1 MAKMFYTQAE
11 AAAKLGKTPEEIKQM
26 ARDGRLRE
34 FMDNGPVYRV
44 EDINKMASEA
54 AGPAPSSGDAVD
66 LELVDESSGGD
77 SKEDT
82 VITSAGIS
90 VFDDEDLQIEADPMA
105 QTSITPS
112 VEDQVSLEGTGS
124 GSGLLDLTREADD
137 TSLGAELLEEI
148 YPSAPAAHV
157 PTADVIHGTD
167 EPTIHEPAVIGVP
180 ATIEASDPLSPAFA
194 GMALV
199 GLVAA
204 AMLAVIVT
212 AIARGVWPTFL
223 VRLAE
228 GNTIYMVAGG
238 LGAGAVV
245 FWLIGLFI
253 GKAMSG
259 PRA

>member
-11 AAAKLGKTPEEIKQM
+11 AAAKLGKTPDEIKQM
-26 ARDGRLRE
+26 AREGRLRE
-34 FMDNGPVYRV
+34 FMDNGPVYRI
-44 EDINKMASEA
+44 EDINKLAAEA
-54 AGPAPSSGDAVD
+54 GGAPAGDAVD
-66 LELVDESSGGD
+66 LELVDDTTGGS

-112 VEDQVSLEGTGS
+112 VEDQISLEGTGS

-148 YPSAPAAHV
+148 YP
-157 PTADVIHGTD
+157 TA
-167 EPTIHEPAVIGVP
+167 PTIESAEVTHASTTTESAMDSGPVLGAPAVI
-180 ATIEASDPLSPAFA
+180 EAADPLSPAFA

-204 AMLAVIVT
+204 ALLGVVVT
-212 AIARGVWPTFL
+212 AIARGIWPSYLET
-223 VRLAE
+223 LAQ
-228 GNTIYMVAGG
+228 GNNPYIFGG
-238 LGAGAVV
+238 ALGGAAVV
-245 FWLIGLFI
+245 FWIIGMVI
-253 GKAMSG
+253 GKSTSG
-259 PRA
+259 PRVR